1 MDSSGCGIA
10 FFDSGHGF
18 KTKEEDIAD
27 EEKFVEGCK
36 ELRLVAQ
43 NKLDA
48 VAEAVD
54 AQPFLLNFR
63 DYDRRTPLHIA
74 ASEGHVDIV
83 EFLTSRGARVNRS
96 DRWGGSPL
104 DDALR
109 HRHHDVVAV
118 LRKREARVGAVD
130 YKTQL
135 ISAAAAGNVQEVAEL
150 LDDGAAD
157 VDSTDYD
164 RRTALH
170 VAASEGHVVV
180 VRLLVHS
187 GADPNARDRW
197 GNGPLEGAEPGSK
210 CERALLRAGAE
221 PRRSFTPPRAREDE
235 GDLGALDPGEVELGA
250 RIGGGSFGVVHR
262 ARWRGTPV
270 AAKCLETTS
279 ADRALA
285 LKDFTIE
292 ASILRR
298 LRHPNIV
305 MLLAFSTIRG
315 REIILSELMRCSV
328 LDELQALAPGK
339 ALPRPRALR
348 WATEIARGMA
358 YLHSCKPPVLH
369 RDLKPG
375 NLLLDGSG
383 SCRISDFGLA
393 TFRADNRASSPDGGP
408 GESFSDLTGAT
419 GSYRFMAP
427 EVALSKPY
435 GRPVDVYS
443 FAMILYN
450 VYDSVAPWYG
460 ETGKAAAKHA
470 IRGERPPIPRDWD
483 SKIGELL
490 RLCWAHEPFERP
502 SFAAVLDLF
511 DAARDAGVDVEA
523 PPGLGSPPAAA
534 ARALPG
540 PDTTPATKPCCVVM

>member
-36 ELRLVAQ
+36 VLRLVAQ

-48 VAEAVD
+48 VAAAVD

-96 DRWGGSPL
+96 DRWGSPL
-104 DDALR
+104 TTAAP
-109 HRHHDVVAV
+109 RHHDVVAV

-210 CERALLRAGAE
+210 RGCAAGAE
-221 PRRSFTPPRAREDE
+221 P
-235 GDLGALDPGEVELGA
+235 L
-250 RIGGGSFGVVHR
+250 
-262 ARWRGTPV
+262 
-270 AAKCLETTS
+270 TTS

-339 ALPRPRALR
+339 TLPRPRALR

-450 VYDSVAPWYG
+450 VYDRRALVRRDGQGG
-460 ETGKAAAKHA
+460 EA
-470 IRGERPPIPRDWD
+470 RDRRRPPIPATGTRR
-483 SKIGELL
+483 SAAR

-502 SFAAVLDLF
+502 PSPPCSTSSTP
-511 DAARDAGVDVEA
+511 RDAVDVEA
-523 PPGLGSPPAAA
+523 PPARQPAGGG
-534 ARALPG
+534 RWPSG
-540 PDTTPATKPCCVVM
+540 PDATPATKPCCVVM

>member
-1 MDSSGCGIA
+1 M
-10 FFDSGHGF
+10 
-18 KTKEEDIAD
+18 
-27 EEKFVEGCK
+27 
-36 ELRLVAQ
+36 
-43 NKLDA
+43 
-48 VAEAVD
+48 
-54 AQPFLLNFR
+54 
-63 DYDRRTPLHIA
+63 
-74 ASEGHVDIV
+74 
-83 EFLTSRGARVNRS
+83 
-96 DRWGGSPL
+96 
-104 DDALR
+104 
-109 HRHHDVVAV
+109 
-118 LRKREARVGAVD
+118 
-130 YKTQL
+130 
-135 ISAAAAGNVQEVAEL
+135 
-150 LDDGAAD
+150 
-157 VDSTDYD
+157 
-164 RRTALH
+164 
-170 VAASEGHVVV
+170 
-180 VRLLVHS
+180 
-187 GADPNARDRW
+187 
-197 GNGPLEGAEPGSK
+197 
-210 CERALLRAGAE
+210 
-221 PRRSFTPPRAREDE
+221 
-235 GDLGALDPGEVELGA
+235 
-250 RIGGGSFGVVHR
+250 
-262 ARWRGTPV
+262 
-270 AAKCLETTS
+270 
-279 ADRALA
+279 
-285 LKDFTIE
+285 
-292 ASILRR
+292 
-298 LRHPNIV
+298 
-305 MLLAFSTIRG
+305 
-315 REIILSELMRCSV
+315 
-328 LDELQALAPGK
+328 
-339 ALPRPRALR
+339 PRALR

-534 ARALPG
+534 ARTLPG
-540 PDTTPATKPCCVVM
+540 PDATPAAKPCCVVM